1 MLSAAEN
8 EFITRT
14 GPGTP
19 MGALLRRYW
28 HPFWL
33 AADAPEADGAPV
45 RVRLMGED
53 LVLFRDSDGRLA
65 LIQERCPHR
74 GTSLFYGVNDKGGLR
89 CIYHGWKFDVE
100 GRCIDMPSDAPGST
114 FKDRVRARAYP
125 VIESAGALWTY
136 MGP

>member
-19 MGALLRRYW
+19 MGELLRRYW
-28 HPFWL
+28 HPF
-33 AADAPEADGAPV
+33 APADTAPEADGPPV
-45 RVRLMGED
+45 RTRLMSEN
-53 LVLFRDSDGRLA
+53 LVLFRDSNGRMA

-74 GTSLFYGVNDKGGLR
+74 GTSLFYGLNDKGGLR

-100 GRCIDMPSDAPGST
+100 GRCTDMPSDAPGST
-114 FKDRVRARAYP
+114 Y
-125 VIESAGALWTY
+125 
-136 MGP
+136 